1 MLKLARRNSFM
12 ESEVS
17 YIRDNKQITYK
28 VYLPYTSE
36 EDNLIIRY
44 FPTYGVKYCMEMLEK
59 ELGSIRTY
67 NSIKDRANKIL
78 KLHRTKK

>member
-1 MLKLARRNSFM
+1 M

-17 YIRDNKQITYK
+17 YVRDNKQITYK

-44 FPTYGVKYCMEMLEK
+44 FPIYGVKYCMEMLEK

-78 KLHRTKK
+78 KLHRIKK